1 MPVTS
6 GVFARIWKFID
17 HRAAGEDV
25 TRVDLDAALDDFV
38 APLNQALSVLDAAT
52 VAKNAA
58 EAAVVAAT
66 SVGAAA
72 GAIAGADAADAAAAI
87 SLANA
92 AASASDAADSATAAA
107 TTYSTFLSHF
117 DVSQNLHFADN
128 VKAFFGTG
136 DDLFMF
142 HDGTL
147 NRIQAAT
154 GNLQVGAAIT
164 SIVSVDGTKTSASFD
179 PATAAMLY
187 YNNVKSLETTAVGV
201 TITGVLT
208 VNGVSGAGQLQAIWN
223 AGTDATEATISAA
236 KLKSAVGALTVLT
249 KKYEPDPVSIALNT
263 TYTFTHGLGVI
274 PVLRLY
280 SLVCISAERG
290 WAVGDE
296 IDFGHGTENYNGDDA
311 PAIAVNSTTIT
322 VRTPSTQ
329 LLNTI
334 GLNGSSRAPLTVA
347 KWNLKVKAYA

>member
-25 TRVDLDAALDDFV
+25 TRVDLDVALDDFV
-38 APLNQALSVLDAAT
+38 APINQALSVLTAAT
-52 VAKNAA
+52 TAKNAA
-58 EAAVVAAT
+58 EAAVVTAA
-66 SVGAAA
+66 SAGAAA

-87 SLANA
+87 SLAEA
-92 AASASDAADSATAAA
+92 AASASDAAGSATDAA

-164 SIVSVDGTKTSASFD
+164 SIMSVDGTKTSAAFD

-201 TITGVLT
+201 TITGILT
-208 VNGVSGAGQLQAIWN
+208 VNGISGAGQLQAVWN
-223 AGTDATEATISAA
+223 AGADTTEASISAA
-236 KLKSAVGALTVLT
+236 KLKSAVGALTVFT
-249 KKYEPDPVSIALNT
+249 KKYEPAPVSIALNT
-263 TYTFTHGLGVI
+263 TYTFTHGLGGI
-274 PVLRLY
+274 PILRLY

-311 PAIAVNSTTIT
+311 PAIAANSTTIT
-322 VRTPSTQ
+322 VRIPSTQ

-334 GLNGSSRAPLTVA
+334 GLNGSSRAALTVA
-347 KWNLKVKAYA
+347 NWNLRVKAYA